1 MKHQDLLKKNL
12 LMFVVMITTLTTG
25 LLESLFTGNTMVLT
39 IYTIEIFIVLVLYFT
54 LNKILKKP
62 KAIPFVLIT
71 VFYGSILFFILL
83 SEGSLNSFFIILFIN
98 VFSAIQMK
106 RVPYLFGFFFG
117 VIMLVI
123 NAFSV
128 SENSIVRDL
137 LSYALLIYLL
147 MGVVFFVLIY
157 LSTKQNAQLEAMLT
171 EQEEIAQQKEKQRHL
186 IEHAVTSII
195 EKISQVNSQLQT
207 NVNSQNEIVIAINEI
222 SAGSQ
227 NQAEQISEI
236 ATNTTQTKK
245 NIDHV
250 HLTSET
256 LFNEAQEA
264 NHLIESGKNE
274 MDNLYQNNY
283 VVDQIIGQLNHTFSI
298 LTEKITETNQ
308 FAGTINEITEQ
319 TNLLALNASIEAAR
333 AGEAGKGFAVVAEEI
348 RKLADN
354 TQQTTERISNN
365 LAEVN
370 ASNNEAIEQ
379 IKVSREKIAYG
390 VSSGQEVNQY
400 FDQIATTMDKLHRE
414 LKSFTSLAEDV
425 QNQSN
430 HVEGST
436 NDLAAII
443 EQASASLEEMN
454 ATVNDLTNSNSRL
467 ANIMKETVTEAEQ
480 LKANF

>member
-25 LLESLFTGNTMVLT
+25 LLESLFTG
-39 IYTIEIFIVLVLYFT
+39 
-54 LNKILKKP
+54 
-62 KAIPFVLIT
+62 
-71 VFYGSILFFILL
+71 
-83 SEGSLNSFFIILFIN
+83 
-98 VFSAIQMK
+98 
-106 RVPYLFGFFFG
+106 
-117 VIMLVI
+117 
-123 NAFSV
+123 
-128 SENSIVRDL
+128 
-137 LSYALLIYLL
+137 
-147 MGVVFFVLIY
+147 